1 MSTVSKYFLFIMLFA
16 IVVIAISGA
25 YFAYLDYVDHK
36 RVHGEWIEIG
46 APSYSTDV
54 LIISAKGVYKN
65 SRLITNQF
73 KFDGS
78 HVYIGTG
85 AGHTVYKLTESFG
98 LPQLHQIVPAT
109 PNKKFI
115 KKGYEKELQDNA
127 KPARFE
133 MLRKVIQ
140 EK

>member
-1 MSTVSKYFLFIMLFA
+1 MSTASKYILFTMLTA
-16 IVVIAISGA
+16 ILVVAIIGA
-25 YFAYLDYVDHK
+25 YLAYLDYVDHT

-46 APSYSTDV
+46 APSYSTDILV
-54 LIISAKGVYKN
+54 INAKGVYKN

-85 AGHTVYKLTESFG
+85 AGNTVYKLTESFG
-98 LPQLHQIVPAT
+98 LPQLHRTVPAT

-115 KKGYEKELQDNA
+115 KKGYEKRVTGQFKASTIRNA
-127 KPARFE
+127 T
-133 MLRKVIQ
+133 
-140 EK
+140 